1 MNICVSYIRAVGLL
15 ALSLSSCKNET
26 SAVEAINAPILN
38 YPLNEQRHANIIYSD
53 SGINVLEI
61 NAGLVQGLGNME
73 PPYTF
78 FGNGLTVLFYN
89 GPKLSSTVLNADTA
103 RQEKSTDLWAIG
115 GNVVVRNGKG
125 ERMFT
130 ELLFW
135 DKKEEKLYTD
145 RAVQIETDGQRI
157 SGVGFEA
164 DQEFNSYQIYKV
176 QGEIT
181 IDDE

>member
-1 MNICVSYIRAVGLL
+1 MNNCLFYLCSVVLVT
-15 ALSLSSCKNET
+15 LSLSSCKNET
-26 SAVEAINAPILN
+26 SEVEAINAPILN

-61 NAGLVQGLGNME
+61 NAGLVQDFGNME

-78 FGNGLTVLFYN
+78 FSNGLTVLFYN
-89 GPKLSSTVLNADTA
+89 GPAISSTVLTSDTA
-103 RQEKSTDLWAIG
+103 RQEKSSDLWAIG

-125 ERMFT
+125 ERMLT
-130 ELLFW
+130 ELLYW
-135 DKKEEKLYTD
+135 DRKEKKLYTD
-145 RAVQIETDGQRI
+145 RAVQIETDGQSI
-157 SGVGFEA
+157 TGVGFEA

-181 IDDE
+181 IYDE

>member
-1 MNICVSYIRAVGLL
+1 MNIRPSYLYTFGFLI
-15 ALSLSSCKNET
+15 LSSSSCKNET
-26 SAVEAINAPILN
+26 STVDEINAPILN

-53 SGINVLEI
+53 SGKNVLEI
-61 NAGLVQGLGNME
+61 NTGLVQDFGNMV

-78 FGNGLTVLFYN
+78 FSNGLTVQFYN

-115 GNVVVRNGKG
+115 GNVIVRNGKG
-125 ERMFT
+125 ERLLT

-145 RAVQIETDGQRI
+145 REVQIETDGQRI

-164 DQEFNSYQIYKV
+164 DQEFNNYQVFSVK
-176 QGEIT
+176 GELT